1 MTQENN
7 TDGPDIKTRGF
18 TAAQALT
25 WAGAVALAGLTALL
39 AWYNAAGWLDRQFPL
54 LAALAVATE
63 AIAFLMA
70 VCAELAWGRGGHWR
84 VRAARVACCL
94 IILAGCEAF
103 NAAGSHEAW
112 RGTMA
117 ERAETLTEPQRYA
130 IHAEEVRLTATV
142 AEAQARIDAIP
153 QPDLSGGPQND
164 AQAIAAW
171 EAVTGPARA
180 AKAAAEAALNGLDRE
195 IEQPGEPFPEGA
207 VWAFLTFLGFVKV
220 TGLWAIGIAFFRSER
235 DGPATQVAVPETQEA
250 LSGNGGNVVNLPTG
264 AARKEAVRAL
274 KAAGLSYGEIERRY
288 GVRKGTA
295 HRWCSN

>member
-1 MTQENN
+1 MNQDN
-7 TDGPDIKTRGF
+7 TSGGGLKASALL
-18 TAAQALT
+18 TAL
-25 WAGAVALAGLTALL
+25 GAVALAGLTAML

-70 VCAELAWGRGGHWR
+70 VCAELAWGRGGHWLTR
-84 VRAARVACCL
+84 CARVACCL

-117 ERAETLTEPQRYA
+117 EWAETLTKPRRDA
-130 IHAEEVRLTATV
+130 IQIEEARLTATV
-142 AEAQARIDAIP
+142 TEARSAIAAIA
-153 QPDLSGGPQND
+153 QPDLSGGPLND

-171 EAVTGPARA
+171 NALTAPNRQALA
-180 AKAAAEAALNGLDRE
+180 DAEAALNGLDRTV
-195 IEQPGEPFPEGA
+195 EQPAEPFPAEI
-207 VWAFLTFLGFVKV
+207 VWAFLAFLGFVKV
-220 TGLWAIGIAFFRSER
+220 AGLWAIGVAFFREER
-235 DGPATQVAVPETQEA
+235 NEAATKEAV
-250 LSGNGGNVVNLPTG
+250 SGTLGAPVGNGGGNVVTLPTG
-264 AARKEAVRAL
+264 AARIEAVRAL

-295 HRWCSN
+295 HRWCNS